1 MYNRP
6 SDCHQTTMFGDLESM
21 LDQNH
26 PLYVLAKLIHWVLFE
41 NEFKKHYCKS
51 NGSMAKP
58 ILRMVGLILLKHIR
72 NVSDE
77 SVVDSTFIILL

>member
-41 NEFKKHYCKS
+41 NEFKKHFAKA
-51 NGSMAKP
+51 MAVWQN
-58 ILRMVGLILLKHIR
+58 RFAEWWV
-72 NVSDE
+72 
-77 SVVDSTFIILL
+77 

>member
-1 MYNRP
+1 MYNRL

-51 NGSMAKP
+51 NCSMAKAMAVWQN
-58 ILRMVGLILLKHIR
+58 RFSEWWV
-72 NVSDE
+72 
-77 SVVDSTFIILL
+77 